1 MESADRLF
9 KLGLT
14 PKHFINVVSLGAPLL
29 VGLIAE
35 FFMYT
40 ADSAMVGRLG
50 TDHLAAIAIA
60 TMFAELLW
68 VIVWHFAPGTQALAA
83 RRFGRQEHTGGEIR
97 HGLAGKGLFSL
108 GEKAGRRSCHRS
120 HQFCLSAAG

>member
-1 MESADRLF
+1 LF
-9 KLGLT
+9 KVGLAS
-14 PKHFINVVSLGAPLL
+14 KNFINVVTLGAPLL

-68 VIVWHFAPGTQALAA
+68 VIVWP
-83 RRFGRQEHTGGEIR
+83 
-97 HGLAGKGLFSL
+97 FSRNL
-108 GEKAGRRSCHRS
+108 CPW
-120 HQFCLSAAG
+120 